1 MTEADEL
8 ELQRRKLGDQLR
20 KDLTCDTCGVPAT
33 LVHLLPW
40 CVDTEEV
47 ALTGACDC
55 RTEQVEGVSEEGF
68 EGEEIG
74 DAPRLPQQLACG
86 YYFPIREWS
95 WEFSHETGENWSMRD
110 QLSEKIRG
118 ERAIVMVDQ
127 RLSTAGG
134 SGPGNHPI
142 A

>member
-1 MTEADEL
+1 MAESDVL

-20 KDLTCDTCGVPAT
+20 GDLTCDTCGVPAT
-33 LVHLLPW
+33 MVHLLPG

-55 RTEQVEGVSEEGF
+55 RTEQVEDAPEEVF

-74 DAPRLPQQLACG
+74 DAPKLPQQLDCG
-86 YYFPIREWS
+86 YQFPIREWS
-95 WEFSHETGENWSMRD
+95 WEFSHETGASWSMRD

-118 ERAIVMVDQ
+118 ERAIAMVDQ
-127 RLSTAGG
+127 RLRTTS
-134 SGPGNHPI
+134 
-142 A
+142 